1 MTCKT
6 ENAHTRA
13 SQPKTMREQIILKK
27 GNKNIKGTFHSQSK
41 YKDMHENT
49 LQSLVNL
56 NQLTI

>member
-1 MTCKT
+1 
-6 ENAHTRA
+6 
-13 SQPKTMREQIILKK
+13 MREQIILKK
-27 GNKNIKGTFHSQSK
+27 GNKNIKWTFHSQSK

>member
-1 MTCKT
+1 M
-6 ENAHTRA
+6 HTLVLA
-13 SQPKTMREQIILKK
+13 NPKQWEQIILKK